1 MPEIFF
7 SPSVVH
13 YNGSYNV
20 SLRKGGLDY
29 IYNIMK
35 IIITESQ
42 YKRLFES
49 EQKVLVLPTI
59 SVFGKGKEGWET
71 LQEFLQS
78 KGNPPFSVN
87 GDVKIEFGNMSLGK
101 LVSVEGDLN
110 MHEYNIGDLGD
121 LKRVEG
127 NLILWD
133 SYVDSGTLGNLEY
146 VGKNCDLFQCGV
158 KSLGKLKYVGG
169 TLCLA
174 YSNVKSLGE
183 LKYVGGDLEIYGS
196 KIKKK
201 YSEEEIRSMVDIQGS
216 IITEDPEEGVR
227 G

>member
-1 MPEIFF
+1 
-7 SPSVVH
+7 
-13 YNGSYNV
+13 
-20 SLRKGGLDY
+20 
-29 IYNIMK
+29 MK
-35 IIITESQ
+35 IIITEGQ

-59 SVFGKGKEGWET
+59 KVFGKGKEGWET

-87 GDVKIEFGNMSLGK
+87 GDVKIGFGIKSLGK
-101 LVSVEGDLN
+101 LVSVNGDLN
-110 MHEYNIGDLGD
+110 MHEYSIGDLGD

-127 NLILWD
+127 NLVLWD
-133 SYVDSGTLGNLEY
+133 SFIVSKSLGNLEY
-146 VGKNCDLFQCGV
+146 VGENCDLFQCEV

-174 YSNVKSLGE
+174 YSNVSSLGE
-183 LKYVGGDLEIYGS
+183 LKYVGGNLEIYGNN
-196 KIKKK
+196 IKNN

-216 IITEDPEEGVR
+216 IITKDPEI
-227 G
+227 